1 MRHKRFVSVITL
13 GSALLAGRATTAL
26 AQRETVIPQVAD
38 GAGAVRTK
46 LDITNLSSAQAISKL
61 RIFFFQRD
69 GTPWTLATNQ
79 GTASQFLL
87 SIGKNQVFRVETL
100 GSSQGVTSGYAIL
113 RNSEGNPQ
121 NAADFRASVSVF
133 YEILTDG
140 RVTDT
145 VSVPVGQPTLRWTV
159 PVEIDAPKSLYSGL
173 ALVNL
178 ASTSNTVTLKL
189 WNSYPPF
196 DGDASDGGT
205 ATITLPP
212 REQRARFLVEQGLFP
227 DKVNF
232 KGVLVGTAEKPVAVL
247 GLLQTSTPGGVQYST
262 LAAEYLDALVTESSV
277 YLPDG
282 MVLDADVP
290 RVPYVTRDDSGSSD
304 FLYQFISTTV
314 RYLVP
319 QNGATFAS
327 LGRLSANEF
336 NNLTIEDLQSR
347 SYSATTIDVSDFT
360 GNLAVGL
367 SIAIRTSLGRVAKVR
382 VAQIVVG
389 SVSKDLALQIYVYR

>member
-1 MRHKRFVSVITL
+1 MRDWPGVLLTATIWTYWL
-13 GSALLAGRATTAL
+13 GVAIMIARVRRSTHRLAGL
-26 AQRETVIPQVAD
+26 VPEQ
-38 GAGAVRTK
+38 
-46 LDITNLSSAQAISKL
+46 
-61 RIFFFQRD
+61 
-69 GTPWTLATNQ
+69 
-79 GTASQFLL
+79 
-87 SIGKNQVFRVETL
+87 RVEQTMWLIWVPLVAAWLTL
-100 GSSQGVTSGYAIL
+100 PYLSLVRAHPPLALPDFARLVSGYAIL

-212 REQRARFLVEQGLFP
+212 REQRARFLIEQGLFP

-389 SVSKDLALQIYVYR
+389 SVSKDLALQVYVYR